1 MLGLMGFDAPGD
13 MLNRLMS
20 WSRYLW
26 RRGLTTRDVD
36 QSQISPAEQTGG
48 SVLDFRVINL
58 HGGHTKILLKNL
70 KKNRQSNLFRQSLH
84 RKKNPRLT
92 LLKETKIN

>member
-1 MLGLMGFDAPGD
+1 MGFDALGD

-26 RRGLTTRDVD
+26 RRGLATRDVD

-58 HGGHTKILLKNL
+58 HGGHIEILSKNL
-70 KKNRQSNLFRQSLH
+70 KNRQSNLMLQSLH
-84 RKKNPRLT
+84 T
-92 LLKETKIN
+92 M

>member
-1 MLGLMGFDAPGD
+1 MGFDAPGD

-26 RRGLTTRDVD
+26 RRGLATRDVD

-48 SVLDFRVINL
+48 SVLDFRVIKL

-70 KKNRQSNLFRQSLH
+70 KKSSKQFNAAITTNLD
-84 RKKNPRLT
+84 
-92 LLKETKIN
+92 